1 MEYEELLETL
11 ALPPRVVRV
20 LEQRLPLALSLR
32 QQALALTDRNAAPEA
47 YRALAEILGQDDM
60 GMLAC
65 QLLAAAESQTR
76 WEEMGIPQRIFL
88 DTMGCFPRFLEETWV
103 RSGRYCFDRGWWTW
117 RQLSRTL
124 FRVGALEYELQYPEG
139 AVSLHIPSDADLS
152 PESVDE
158 SLSRA
163 RAFLGRFFPEFA
175 GKPMVCESW
184 LLSPA
189 LGALLPEGS
198 RILAFQRRFSIE
210 RVEENAMDCLEWLFS
225 AQEDTPLTELRED
238 TSLQRSVKKLLLA
251 GGRIGTAR
259 GVLIY
264 S

>member
-1 MEYEELLETL
+1 MEYMELLETL

-32 QQALALTDRNAAPEA
+32 QQTLALPARHTAPET
-47 YRALAEILGQDDM
+47 YRA
-60 GMLAC
+60 
-65 QLLAAAESQTR
+65 R
-76 WEEMGIPQRIFL
+76 
-88 DTMGCFPRFLEETWV
+88 EETRV
-103 RSGRYCFDRGWWTW
+103 RSGRDCFDRGWWTW
-117 RQLSRTL
+117 LHLSRTL

-152 PESVDE
+152 PESVEE

-163 RAFLGRFFPEFA
+163 RAFIGRFFPEFA

-225 AQEDTPLTELRED
+225 AQEDTPLMELRED

-251 GGRIGTAR
+251 GGRIGTAW